1 MLFSLSFYRLG
12 EQIEDFGVS
21 DAILL
26 EIKNSSIKCE
36 DLACD
41 VEPMSLKNC
50 MDLTMKLK
58 VKYPFPNS
66 SSGANF
72 YVQQL
77 S

>member
-1 MLFSLSFYRLG
+1 MLFSLSFCRLG
-12 EQIEDFGVS
+12 EQIDDFGVS

-41 VEPMSLKNC
+41 VEPMLKNC